1 MFSMCSE
8 LTPRAPVPDNRIPQL
23 MQPWSELT
31 KTTRTSCSIITH
43 HPLWWA
49 LPYLSTQLFSTTS
62 SQSSPS
68 SPFSTKSSSSTSS
81 CTPITPIT
89 TNHHHHLQSCK
100 TTRRLIALKF
110 RPKVSPSTIL
120 KLLSNVNPPQTN
132 QQALGSEILA
142 KSENGNEID
151 DVKFR
156 IGEEVK
162 LKVKSGFICSGHFDR
177 QIAAAATFCI

>member
-1 MFSMCSE
+1 M
-8 LTPRAPVPDNRIPQL
+8 
-23 MQPWSELT
+23 T

-62 SQSSPS
+62 SWSSSSPSSS

-81 CTPITPIT
+81 CTPIT
-89 TNHHHHLQSCK
+89 TNHHHQSCK

-177 QIAAAATFCI
+177 